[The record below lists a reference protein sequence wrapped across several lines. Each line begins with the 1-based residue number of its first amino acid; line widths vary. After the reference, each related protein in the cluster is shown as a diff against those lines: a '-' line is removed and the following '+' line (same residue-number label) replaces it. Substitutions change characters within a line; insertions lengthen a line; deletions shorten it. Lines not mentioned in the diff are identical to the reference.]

1 MMEKE
6 FTISVFTENQTG
18 VLSRV
23 ISTFTKRHINIES
36 INVSPSSSPNI
47 HRYTIVVNVSETSVK
62 KLVAQIE
69 KQIDILKAFYY
80 HSDELVYQ
88 ELAMYK
94 VPISGLYNSSSVE
107 ELIRKHNARILA
119 IEPEFIII
127 EKTGLT
133 HETEALL
140 SDLRPLGIYEFS
152 RSGRVAIV
160 KPMEQ
165 LNTYLQSIKS
175 KISY

>member
-1 MMEKE
+1 MVQE
-6 FTISVFTENQTG
+6 FTISIFTENKTG
-18 VLSRV
+18 VLGRV

-36 INVSPSSSPNI
+36 INASPASISNI
-47 HRYTIVVNVSETSVK
+47 HRFTIVVNVTEENVK

-69 KQIDILKAFYY
+69 KQIDILKSFYY
-80 HSDELVYQ
+80 HNDEIVYQ
-88 ELAMYK
+88 EVAMYK
-94 VPISGLYNSSSVE
+94 VPSDALYNGSNVE
-107 ELIRKHNARILA
+107 QLIRKHNARILD
-119 IEPEFIII
+119 IEPKFIII

-140 SDLRPLGIYEFS
+140 TDLRQYGIYEFT

-165 LNTYLQSIKS
+165 LNTYLNSIKS
-175 KISY
+175 KISN